1 MESTVCPG
9 EVVGRGGGGV
19 GAKNWPFGVKKL
31 EHVNR

>member
-9 EVVGRGGGGV
+9 EVVGRGGGV